1 MTGKTLL
8 VVVDMQNDF
17 ISGTL
22 GTSEAQAIVPRVKAR
37 VEQQLAEGQEV
48 VFTQDTHYENY
59 MDTLEGKKLP
69 VMHCQKGTEGWKL
82 EDSLAAF
89 PGKRFEKTA
98 FGSVEL
104 ARYVQTEEF
113 DRIEL
118 LGLCT
123 DICVIANALLMKT
136 VLPGTPIFVRAD
148 CCAGVTPESHE
159 NALKA
164 MQMCQVEII

>member
-17 ISGTL
+17 INGTL
-22 GTSEAQAIVPRVKAR
+22 GTPEAQAIVPRVKAR
-37 VEQQLAEGQEV
+37 AEKQLADGQEL

-59 MDTLEGKKLP
+59 MDTLEGRKLP

-82 EDSLAAF
+82 EASLAELS
-89 PGKRFEKTA
+89 GKRVEKSA
-98 FGSVEL
+98 FGSTEL

-113 DRIEL
+113 DQIEL

-123 DICVIANALLMKT
+123 DICVIANALLLKT
-136 VLPGTPIFVRAD
+136 VLPGTPILVRAD

-159 NALKA
+159 NALRA
-164 MQMCQVEII
+164 MQMCQIEVI

>member
-1 MTGKTLL
+1 M

-17 ISGTL
+17 IDGTL
-22 GTSEAQAIVPRVKAR
+22 GTPQAQAIVPNVRAR
-37 VEQQLAEGQEV
+37 VQQQLAEGQEI

-59 MDTLEGKKLP
+59 MDTLEGRKLP
-69 VMHCQKGTEGWKL
+69 VMHCQKGSEGWKL
-82 EDSLAAF
+82 EASLEGIS
-89 PGKRFEKTA
+89 GKRFEKTT

-113 DRIEL
+113 DSIEL
-118 LGLCT
+118 IGLCT
-123 DICVIANALLMKT
+123 DICVIANAMLLKT
-136 VLPGTPIFVRAD
+136 VLSGTPILVRAD

-164 MQMCQVEII
+164 MQMCQIEVI